1 MLHLRVYENPGVR
14 TPHPPLDPSEGRSVP
29 PWRTQPKHQNFLIAN
44 STAVVRD
51 EKRQGTGNCAG
62 FCSSGAQLAR
72 SGHSSPPSRKV
83 WGDSVGLRF
92 GSRTKARFYAMRAR
106 GVYKHMKRR
115 RRVPFKS
122 CFNLKI
128 HKVSRPI
135 HRRARGGAGR
145 TRYQK
150 GAGDSQDAGPAPPPG
165 TIRKATVCQWFF
177 GFLFVSENR
186 PP

>member
-29 PWRTQPKHQNFLIAN
+29 PWRTQPKQQNFLIAN

-72 SGHSSPPSRKV
+72 SGHSSPPSRKI
-83 WGDSVGLRF
+83 WGDSMGLRF
-92 GSRTKARFYAMRAR
+92 GSRTKARFYAIRAR

-135 HRRARGGAGR
+135 HRRARGGRGDRGTRRALEIVKMQGR
-145 TRYQK
+145 PRLRVQSEK
-150 GAGDSQDAGPAPPPG
+150 LQCAS
-165 TIRKATVCQWFF
+165 
-177 GFLFVSENR
+177 GFSASCL
-186 PP
+186 